1 MEYVT
6 FRFLGSRASSVVL
19 LVAALF
25 ILPEKLAKVDSEKT
39 LGQMADHAV
48 NCTVILI

>member
-25 ILPEKLAKVDSEKT
+25 ILPEQLSKVDS
-39 LGQMADHAV
+39 LGQMADHVV